1 MIFNQAVVDLKR
13 AEAVLVPVRKDR
25 SINPVLPS
33 LCETTKNAPINQAT
47 QHSHECRNISV
58 VRLQIKNTMIK
69 SIDTSR
75 GKLHAADLNHALVE
89 LTDIGKPA
97 TRLIYFAKYQ
107 GPDLEVEIDAD
118 AHDILSDS
126 PVVPYQRYAKVLLWV
141 VINRETACD
150 VYCVDQPG
158 NKYEYSKVTTIDG
171 FHAESIGCSIT
182 SAIFLVGE
190 SKGALG
196 KVVAFEY
203 GKDNSVR
210 VDDVNV
216 AVAST
221 SGHGIAFEA
230 KNPISDKIN
239 LYYVTDTGERWLLY
253 GDQLDESTAVEV
265 VTVEKDTYKNRLEL
279 KSRFY
284 GDFLL
289 IGSVDEDD
297 ISPTVRAVLDLRTG
311 ADLLRRERAPSTEK
325 VTYEVGTFEGMLHAK
340 IVGTDENYI
349 YHESKWRG
357 PFFEL
362 ANFIYGVVG
371 FTKSGTCELIYYE
384 K

>member
-1 MIFNQAVVDLKR
+1 MIR
-13 AEAVLVPVRKDR
+13 
-25 SINPVLPS
+25 
-33 LCETTKNAPINQAT
+33 
-47 QHSHECRNISV
+47 
-58 VRLQIKNTMIK
+58 
-69 SIDTSR
+69 SIDTSC
-75 GKLHAADLNHALVE
+75 GTLYAADQNHALIE
-89 LTDIGKPA
+89 LTGADEPA
-97 TRLIYFAKYQ
+97 TKLVHFSIYKEHW
-107 GPDLEVEIDAD
+107 LETVIDAHVSD
-118 AHDILSDS
+118 VLTDS
-126 PVVPYQRYAKVLLWV
+126 PVITTQRFKKVSLWV
-141 VINRETACD
+141 VVNRETACE
-150 VYCVDQPG
+150 VYCVSQPG
-158 NKYEYSKVTTIDG
+158 NKFQYSKVVTLED
-171 FHAESIGCSIT
+171 FRAESIGCSIT

-349 YHESKWRG
+349 YHQDRWRG
-357 PFFEL
+357 PFYEL
-362 ANFIYGVVG
+362 TSFIYGVVG
-371 FTKSGTCELIYYE
+371 LTKSGTCELIYYE